1 MAGTFIL
8 SLDCE
13 GKWGMADHLTA
24 DHHRWLTPARLRDAY
39 QRLLQLF
46 AEHRVEATFAFVMA
60 FLLTDRE
67 QREREVLFQDQSI
80 DGRNWLRNF
89 RVAQADGNMDGWTM
103 PELLE
108 LVAADCT
115 HEIGCH
121 GFSHLPLAPTMV
133 SREVMAHEVAAA
145 SSIAAEKDLALR
157 TFIYPRN
164 LVGYPEQLARAGYAG
179 YRDRLPV
186 RDGPLGRLGNL
197 VSEFD
202 VMQRPQPDAPGEA
215 SLVAIPSGFFFNW
228 RLGARARV
236 PKAVTVL
243 RWRRMLE
250 RAARDGGVVHL
261 WLHPHN
267 IISAPATF
275 DVLRDVI
282 GDVAR
287 LRDSGRLEV
296 RTQARYCA
304 ERTPRQDPHRWH

>member
-24 DHHRWLTPARLRDAY
+24 DHHRWLTPTRLREAY
-39 QRLLQLF
+39 QRLLHLL

-67 QREREVLFQDQSI
+67 QRDRNALFQDQPI
-80 DGRNWLRNF
+80 GGRNWLHNF
-89 RVAQADGNMDGWTM
+89 RVAQAEENMDGWTM
-103 PELLE
+103 PELLDV
-108 LVAADCT
+108 VAADGA

-121 GFSHLPLAPTMV
+121 GFSHLPLAPTVV
-133 SREVMAHEVAAA
+133 SREVMAREVAAA
-145 SSIAAEKDLALR
+145 SSVAAEKDLALR
-157 TFIYPRN
+157 TFVYPRN
-164 LVGYPEQLARAGYAG
+164 LVGYPDQLAREGYAG
-179 YRDRLPV
+179 FRDRLPV
-186 RDGPLGRLGNL
+186 RDGRVGQVGNL
-197 VSEFD
+197 LSEFD
-202 VMQRPQPDAPGEA
+202 VTQRPQSDASGTGTPI
-215 SLVAIPSGFFFNW
+215 AIPSGFFFNW

-236 PKAVTVL
+236 PRSITVL

-267 IISAPATF
+267 IISAPGTF
-275 DVLRDVI
+275 DVLREVI
-282 GDVAR
+282 RDVAR
-287 LRDSGRLEV
+287 LRDGGCLEV

-304 ERTPRQDPHRWH
+304 ERTPR

>member
-39 QRLLQLF
+39 RRLLQLF
-46 AEHRVEATFAFVMA
+46 AEQRVEATFAFVMA

-67 QREREVLFQDQSI
+67 QRERDALFQDHAI

-89 RVAQADGNMDGWTM
+89 RAAQTEGNMDGWTM
-103 PELLE
+103 PELLD
-108 LVAADCT
+108 LVANDGR

-121 GFSHLPLAPTMV
+121 GFSHLPLAPAMV
-133 SREVMAHEVAAA
+133 SRKVMAHEVAAA
-145 SSIAAEKDLALR
+145 SSVAADKDLTLK
-157 TFIYPRN
+157 TFVYPRN
-164 LVGYPEQLARAGYAG
+164 LVGYPDQLAREGYAG

-186 RDGPLGRLGNL
+186 RDGALGRVGNL
-197 VSEFD
+197 LSEFD
-202 VMQRPQPDAPGEA
+202 VTQRPQPDAPDGVTP
-215 SLVAIPSGFFFNW
+215 VAIPSGFFFNW

-250 RAARDGGVVHL
+250 RAAQGGGVVHL

-267 IISAPATF
+267 IISAPETF
-275 DVLRDVI
+275 DVLREVI

-287 LRDSGRLEV
+287 LRDAGRLEV

-304 ERTPRQDPHRWH
+304 ERTH